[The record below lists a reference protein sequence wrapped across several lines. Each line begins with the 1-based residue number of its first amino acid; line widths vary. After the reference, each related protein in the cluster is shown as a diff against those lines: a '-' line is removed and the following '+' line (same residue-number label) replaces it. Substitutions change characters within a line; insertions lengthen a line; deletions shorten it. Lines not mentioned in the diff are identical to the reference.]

1 MNMLMILL
9 QMMTVLG
16 IPSLSSFTEITL
28 PDSGDVQK
36 HDVAGPSMDYDD
48 EEEEDYD
55 NYDDYDDSDNFE
67 TKKSVRLRQQIKS
80 CEFIDLTA
88 LGPLCTAGHK
98 IKYYKEKTKPRPKHS
113 IFWDGISGHTIL
125 AVHSGK
131 QWHCCDTRT
140 NVTLAVAAT
149 CTRGRSCPRRPDI
162 Y

>member
-1 MNMLMILL
+1 MNLLMILL

-16 IPSLSSFTEITL
+16 IPSLSSFTEISL
-28 PDSGDVQK
+28 PDSGAVHK
-36 HDVAGPSMDYDD
+36 HEVPGPCMDYDD
-48 EEEEDYD
+48 EEEVEDYEDYD
-55 NYDDYDDSDNFE
+55 DDDESDDFE
-67 TKKSVRLRQQIKS
+67 TKKTGRLRQQIKS

-113 IFWDGISGHTIL
+113 IFWDGITGHTIL

-131 QWHCCDTRT
+131 QWHCCSTRT

-149 CTRGRSCPRRPDI
+149 CTRGRACPSI
-162 Y
+162 K